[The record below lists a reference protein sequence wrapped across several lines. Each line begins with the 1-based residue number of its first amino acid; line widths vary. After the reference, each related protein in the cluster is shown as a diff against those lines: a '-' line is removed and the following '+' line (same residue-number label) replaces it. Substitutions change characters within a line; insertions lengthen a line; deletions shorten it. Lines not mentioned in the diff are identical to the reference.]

1 MLLFGIKFFGLGLLE
16 CLGNIGIA
24 HGLTL
29 LVLILLCPV
38 TNPLLRPKYRVLVW
52 MVACVM
58 GWTWSF
64 YSLAGLIH
72 VLPVT
77 FRGWIVGDTLRRDIP
92 AYIPELAGAGEKVFT
107 LPTGTEIPFVMTEA
121 MSTALAVGSFVSL
134 AVVIWLMGRKEKEV
148 KRLLR
153 ETQPMSEQWH
163 WEHGIDPGA
172 VTVRIAEGLPASFVC
187 RVRMGYH
194 DICLQKELPR
204 EQMELVLHHELSH
217 IKHNH
222 VWFKGILLGLL
233 GFYWW
238 SPVMWIAYR
247 LACRDMELACD
258 EAVLKELDETRRRDY
273 ARTLVELG
281 SGKFL
286 WGTVASFGECDTAL
300 RVKRAVA
307 WKKAPEIVEGLS
319 VLLLLGL
326 FLFFYTGEGDWGQ
339 NDVFVPAE
347 NLVEAEKS
355 WDGDNTVW
363 QDYVAGPK
371 LISDL
376 QEFLDRPALS
386 LAYGYEAAEGE
397 IFTISYLGDRLH
409 CTFIRDAEGV
419 WQPEACEY
427 LSKQEWNTDGLPHLK
442 HWTTHR

>member
-16 CLGNIGIA
+16 CFGNIGIA

-29 LVLILLCPV
+29 LVLILLRPV

-121 MSTALAVGSFVSL
+121 MGTALAVGSFVSL
-134 AVVIWLMGRKEKEV
+134 AVVIWLMGRKERVV

-172 VTVRIAEGLPASFVC
+172 VTARIAEGLHASFVC

-204 EQMELVLHHELSH
+204 EQMELVLRHELSH

-281 SGKFL
+281 SGKPM
-286 WGTVASFGECDTAL
+286 WGGLTCFGETDAAL
-300 RVKRAVA
+300 RVKHTVN
-307 WKKAPEIVEGLS
+307 WKGERRWTRYIVLPA
-319 VLLLLGL
+319 LLLA
-326 FLFFYTGEGDWGQ
+326 FLFFFTPPSGTQAQRDAAWERYVAEELTDDFDAPGAMARSGNILEMWVDYHYTH
-339 NDVFVPAE
+339 N
-347 NLVEAEKS
+347 NLLIYTDNGRWHLCKVK
-355 WDGDNTVW
+355 WHPDGDYYSISSHRWV
-363 QDYVAGPK
+363 DGPEK
-371 LISDL
+371 Y
-376 QEFLDRPALS
+376 QN
-386 LAYGYEAAEGE
+386 
-397 IFTISYLGDRLH
+397 FTPLESWG
-409 CTFIRDAEGV
+409 
-419 WQPEACEY
+419 
-427 LSKQEWNTDGLPHLK
+427 
-442 HWTTHR
+442 